1 VTARALVTPKLA
13 ARLAQLCGM
22 FGSDFDGEVAN
33 AARAA
38 HALVKQL
45 GLQWSD
51 VITAPP
57 EWQHMAL
64 VCRAHAR
71 LLSDKERDFL
81 HNISRRRRQPTDR
94 QLAWLEDIYERV
106 QHREA
111 AA

>member
-1 VTARALVTPKLA
+1 
-13 ARLAQLCGM
+13 
-22 FGSDFDGEVAN
+22 
-33 AARAA
+33 
-38 HALVKQL
+38 
-45 GLQWSD
+45 
-51 VITAPP
+51 
-57 EWQHMAL
+57 MAL